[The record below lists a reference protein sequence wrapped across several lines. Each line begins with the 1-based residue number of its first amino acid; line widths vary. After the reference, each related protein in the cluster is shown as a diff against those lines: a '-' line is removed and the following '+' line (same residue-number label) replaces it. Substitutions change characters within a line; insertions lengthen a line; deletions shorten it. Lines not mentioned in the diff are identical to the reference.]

1 MNIPK
6 FSVDNHVLLNILLI
20 TLLTL
25 GFISISR
32 LPQEQ
37 FSEVPFFWA
46 NITVPYPG
54 ATADDIERSVTRKIE
69 QEMQGLDKLKQIS
82 SVTGDGFS
90 IVRVE
95 FDDGIT
101 SSQFERLFQDVG
113 TRFSGVKLPDGTL
126 KGSIS
131 DFSSND
137 FLPVIEISLTGSV
150 PYETLERTASLLRD
164 KILELSDVS
173 SVTSVGARE
182 HKIVIEA
189 DRDKLE
195 TLGVSLNDVVRAVQQ
210 KNVSIPGGTI

>member
-6 FSVDNHVLLNILLI
+6 FSVDNHVLLNIVLI
-20 TLLTL
+20 TLIVL
-25 GFISISR
+25 GVISISR

-37 FSEVPFFWA
+37 YSEVPFFWA
-46 NITVPYPG
+46 NISVPYPG

-101 SSQFERLFQDVG
+101 PSQFERLFQDVG
-113 TRFSGVKLPDGTL
+113 TRFAGVSLPEGTL

-137 FLPVIEISLTGSV
+137 FLPVIEITLTGQV
-150 PYETLERTASLLRD
+150 PYETIEKTASMLRD
-164 KILELSDVS
+164 KILEFPDVS
-173 SVTSVGARE
+173 AVTPVGARE
-182 HKIVIEA
+182 HKIVVEA
-189 DRDKLE
+189 DEISSK
-195 TLGVSLNDVVRAVQQ
+195 
-210 KNVSIPGGTI
+210 P